1 MRMIGHLPNETS
13 AATFSDFLYV
23 EGITNL
29 VEAEKD
35 GWAIWIHSEDQLQ
48 RARELF
54 LTYLGNPKD
63 PKYQKKSQ
71 QVAELKQRERKEE
84 DAAEKRTYGRSQI
97 FRSFMPFGVGPL
109 TFLLVLVCAAI
120 WVIVWLNKDP
130 QFLNAF
136 FITKIDRVGSFIQ
149 WEPGL
154 PEIRHGEV
162 WRLITPIFVH
172 DWHNPLHLL
181 FNVYALWILGAMIEE
196 RQGAWRLASL
206 VLVIAALSNL
216 GQYYVKGPNFIGISG
231 VVYGLFGYIWMKGK
245 FDPNSGYYVHPQTV
259 MMMLLWFFLC
269 LMNVM
274 PGIANTVHAVGLVVG
289 VAWGFFASLPA
300 LLNRTR

>member
-35 GWAIWIHSEDQLQ
+35 GWAIWIHSEDHLQ

-71 QVAELKQRERKEE
+71 QVAELKQREREE
-84 DAAEKRTYGRSQI
+84 QDAAEKRTYGRSQI

-120 WVIVWLNKDP
+120 WGLLWVKPDS
-130 QFLNAF
+130 AF
-136 FITKIDRVGSFIQ
+136 VEQMFISHYKT
-149 WEPGL
+149 GL
-154 PEIRHGEV
+154 PEVLHGEV

-172 DWHNPLHLL
+172 AWPSPFHLL
-181 FNVYALWILGAMIEE
+181 FNVYALWILGATIEV
-196 RQGAWRLASL
+196 RQGPWRLASL
-206 VLVIAALSNL
+206 TLVIAALSNL
-216 GQYYVKGPNFIGISG
+216 GQYYVSGPNFCGISG

>member
-71 QVAELKQRERKEE
+71 QVAELKQREREE
-84 DAAEKRTYGRSQI
+84 QDAAEKRTYGRSQI

-120 WVIVWLNKDP
+120 WGLLWVKPDS
-130 QFLNAF
+130 AF
-136 FITKIDRVGSFIQ
+136 VEQMFISHYKT
-149 WEPGL
+149 GL
-154 PEIRHGEV
+154 PEVLHGEV

-172 DWHNPLHLL
+172 AWPSPFHLL
-181 FNVYALWILGAMIEE
+181 FNVYALWILGATIEV
-196 RQGAWRLASL
+196 RQGPWRLASL
-206 VLVIAALSNL
+206 TLVIAALSNL
-216 GQYYVKGPNFIGISG
+216 GQYYVSGPNFCGISG

-289 VAWGFFASLPA
+289 VARGFFASLPA